1 MTNKH
6 VLKLMV
12 CLLAGNL
19 AMAQDLVQYWNFN
32 QTASQAELLTPTIS
46 KVSGA
51 SILHV
56 PGISSSTVEFT
67 SNTGQ
72 DFSTLNARQGEEA
85 LSHLRFNNPVGGQLI
100 FSLPTTGYANPI
112 ITYVTR
118 RSTQSA
124 RAQIIS
130 YTIDGTNYIR
140 FDSLEIIEIPSL
152 ITLDFSDIA
161 ETDNNKDFKIKVEF
175 VQVAGNGAG
184 NNRFDNFALDAT
196 SVSGDVNAPGVSFS
210 PANGSVNIPMNASL
224 LATFNEDIKLAGGV
238 TITNENIAQAIEL
251 KLNNKDGESIE
262 FSATIDGRQ
271 VSITPSENL
280 INGQNYYMAIKADAV
295 QDLSGNVLTEAL
307 GITFKTIATQSVLNP
322 GDLLIIAYRM
332 NSSDRADEFA
342 FVALKDILPGTL
354 INFTDGKFTNEGV
367 QCPGGLIWM
376 APETGIKKGE
386 VVVIG
391 NDSPASADKGSVTGS
406 SFGLSSDGDQ
416 IMIYTGTTESPSYI
430 TALSSNAW
438 VNDKPSCSGGSTSK
452 LPNTLTDGQSSINL
466 SSALGNIDGLSVN
479 AYYSGP
485 QNIMETEALKA
496 SILNPANW
504 TSITKGTP
512 AQTWPQFS
520 FLTVTPSVVKSE
532 VLNASTIRL
541 VFDRNLNTASATS
554 LGNFAGIEGIAS
566 ATVTSNGSLSDTIVL
581 SFETAFTSGNTYKL
595 IVSNILDAEGN
606 SMEGTYEFS
615 FTYNSSIAFEKEFY
629 TIKEDA
635 GTLSINLKIEN
646 PTNASFDLTL
656 KPQPWST
663 AATSDITFES
673 KTIHVTGEEGNII
686 KLDIPVVNDTD
697 AENDEYFV
705 LGIEN
710 TSGISVSGF
719 PYATV
724 YIKDND
730 KSVPSSNGE
739 IILNH
744 IASFDPSTE
753 GSTTE
758 AIAYDATTHRIY
770 ATSAI
775 QNRFDII
782 DFSNPA
788 APQTIRSVSMSAY
801 GSGITGIA
809 VNKGI
814 VAVGAPANVDIDN
827 GSIVFFNA
835 DGDFATQVTVGTLP
849 DMVCFTPD
857 GNKVLIAN
865 EGQPNNSYS
874 IDPEGSVSVIDVSKG
889 LNSISQTNVTT
900 LDFTKFNENEGAL
913 IAAGIRKGSVKS
925 TLSQDLEPEY
935 ITVSSD
941 SKKAWVT
948 LQENNSIAELDLENN
963 QITSIW
969 GLGTKEYIQY
979 GNGADMSNNNG
990 EVLIANWPVKGL
1002 HMPDAVGSFELNGTN
1017 YVVTANEGDERE
1029 YAGLNERT
1037 TVGNNSVVLDPEK
1050 FPHAAV
1056 LKKSYNLGNF
1066 RITNLN
1072 GDTDKDGDYDELY
1085 AGGSRSFSIFNA
1097 DTKELVYDSGDDFD
1111 YITSRHAIY
1120 GSLFNSDH
1128 ESNKLKG
1135 RSHTKGCEPEALA
1148 VATIGTK
1155 TYAFVGLERIGG
1167 VMAYNISDPENPVF
1181 VDYQNTR
1188 SFTSYAGDHGPEYVV
1203 YVSPEN
1209 SPDGQHY
1216 ILVSNEI
1223 SGTITVFKLE
1233 VSGVAEVEA
1242 PMPKESSLVVYP
1254 NPARNTLNLNKIS
1267 SFEIESLN
1275 GQTLLKAESVNS
1287 IDISSLGK
1295 GFYILKTSEGQI
1307 RKIVVE

>member
-1 MTNKH
+1 M
-6 VLKLMV
+6 
-12 CLLAGNL
+12 AGNL
-19 AMAQDLVQYWNFN
+19 AMAQELVQYWDFN
-32 QTASQAELLTPTIS
+32 QTASQAELLSPTIS
-46 KVSGA
+46 KVAGA
-51 SILHV
+51 SILHI
-56 PGISSSTVEFT
+56 PGNSSSTVEFT

-72 DFSTLNARQGEEA
+72 DFGTLNARQGEEA

-100 FSLPTTGYANPI
+100 FSLPTTGYSDPI

-118 RSTQSA
+118 RSAQSA
-124 RAQIIS
+124 RAQIVS
-130 YTIDGTNYIR
+130 YTTDGTNYVK
-140 FDSLEIIEIPSL
+140 FDSLEVTEIPTL
-152 ITLDFSDIA
+152 ITLDFSDIID
-161 ETDNNKDFKIKVEF
+161 TDNNKDFKVKIEF

-196 SVSGDVNAPGVSFS
+196 SVSGDINAPGVYFS
-210 PANGSVNIPMNASL
+210 PSNGSVNIPVNASF

-238 TITNENIAQAIEL
+238 SVTNENIAQAFEL
-251 KLNNKDGESIE
+251 KLENKDGESIS

-271 VSITPSENL
+271 VSITPFENL
-280 INGQNYYMAIKADAV
+280 INGQNYFLTVKAHAV
-295 QDLSGNVLTEAL
+295 QDLSGNVLTESS
-307 GITFKTIATQSVLNP
+307 GITFKTIAPQSVLNP
-322 GDLLIIAYRM
+322 GDLLIVAYRM

-342 FVALKDILPGTL
+342 FLALKDILPGTL
-354 INFTDGKFTNEGV
+354 VNFTDGKYTNEGV

-386 VVVIG
+386 VVIIG
-391 NDSPASADKGSVTGS
+391 NDSPASANKGTVTGS

-416 IMIYTGTTESPSYI
+416 IIVYTGTVESPSYI
-430 TALSSNAW
+430 TAISSNAW
-438 VNDKPSCSGGSTSK
+438 VDDKPSCSGGSTSK
-452 LPNTLTDGQSSINL
+452 LPTPLMDGQSSINL
-466 SSALGNIDGLSVN
+466 SSAPGNIDGLSVN

-512 AQTWPQFS
+512 AQTWPQFR
-520 FLTVTPSVVKSE
+520 FLTVTPSVIKSE
-532 VLNASTIRL
+532 VLNTSSIRL
-541 VFDRNLNTASATS
+541 IFDRDLNITSATS
-554 LGNFAGIEGIAS
+554 LSNYSGIEGIAS
-566 ATVTSNGSLSDTIVL
+566 AVVTSNGSLSDTIVL
-581 SFETAFTSGNTYKL
+581 SFETAFTSGNTYKVL
-595 IVSNILDAEGN
+595 VSNIFDAEGN
-606 SMEGTYEFS
+606 SMEETYEFS
-615 FTYNSSIAFEKEFY
+615 FAYNSSIAFEKEFY

-635 GTLSINLKIEN
+635 GILSLNLKIEN
-646 PTNASFDLTL
+646 PTNASFDLIF

-663 AATSDITFES
+663 AGASDIVFES
-673 KTIHVTGEEGNII
+673 KTVHLTGEEGNII
-686 KLDIPVVNDTD
+686 KINIPIVNDTD

-710 TSGISVSGF
+710 TSGISISGF

-730 KSVPSSNGE
+730 KSAPSGNGE

-744 IASFDPSTE
+744 ITSFDPSTE

-758 AIAYDATTHRIY
+758 AIAYDAATHRIY

-788 APQTIRSVSMSAY
+788 APQTIRSISMSAY

-809 VNKGI
+809 VKNGI
-814 VAVGAPANVDIDN
+814 VAVGAPAKVDVDN
-827 GSIVFFNA
+827 GSIVFFNS

-857 GNKVLIAN
+857 GNKVIIAN

-889 LNSISQTNVTT
+889 LNNINQTSVTT
-900 LDFTKFNENEGAL
+900 LDFTKFNEDEESL
-913 IAAGIRKGSVKS
+913 IASGVRKGSSKS

-948 LQENNSIAELDLENN
+948 LQENNSIAEIDLENN

-990 EVLIANWPVKGL
+990 EVLIANWPVKGFY
-1002 HMPDAVGSFELNGTN
+1002 MPDAVGSFILNGSN
-1017 YVVTANEGDERE
+1017 YIVTANEGDEKE

-1050 FPHAAV
+1050 FPHSAI
-1056 LKKSYNLGNF
+1056 LKKNYNLGNF

-1072 GDTDKDGDYDELY
+1072 GDIDKDGDYDELY
-1085 AGGSRSFSIFNA
+1085 AVGSRSFSIFNA
-1097 DTKELVYDSGDDFD
+1097 DTKQLVYDSGDDFD
-1111 YITSRHAIY
+1111 YITSRHSLY

-1148 VATIGTK
+1148 IATIGTN
-1155 TYAFVGLERIGG
+1155 TYAFIGLERIGG
-1167 VMAYNISDPENPVF
+1167 IMAYNISDPENPVF
-1181 VDYQNTR
+1181 VDYKNTR
-1188 SFTSYAGDHGPEYVV
+1188 SFTAFAGDHGPEYVV
-1203 YVSPEN
+1203 YVSPDE
-1209 SPDGQHY
+1209 SPNGQHY
-1216 ILVSNEI
+1216 LLVSNEI
-1223 SGTITVFKLE
+1223 SGTITVFRVE
-1233 VSGVAEVEA
+1233 VPEVAKVET
-1242 PMPKESSLVVYP
+1242 PTFKETSLIIYP
-1254 NPARNTLNLNKIS
+1254 NPARNTLNLNKIT
-1267 SFEIESLN
+1267 SFKIESLN
-1275 GQTLLKAESVNS
+1275 GQTLLAAEDVNS

-1295 GFYILKTSEGQI
+1295 GFYILKTYEGLI
-1307 RKIVVE
+1307 RKFVVE